1 MYAAS
6 TPHAPPPKKKIKLK
20 FIDDLQ
26 KELTTDNHYSQTV

>member
-6 TPHAPPPKKKIKLK
+6 TPHAPPQKKIKLK